1 MVPDMM
7 ASRRKRAKRRGA
19 GVPAV
24 RLGVIGGSG
33 LYHMPGLEGASEVRV
48 RTPFGDP
55 SDVLMVGTLGGVG
68 VAFLPRHGRG
78 HRILPSEI
86 NFRANLFALKQLG
99 AEFLISV
106 GAVGSFKPEIRPGEI
121 VVPDQFIDKTHRRP
135 STFFG
140 DGIVAHVGFADPVCP
155 VLSQLVVGAGRGAGS
170 SAVHERGTYVCMEGP
185 QFSTRAESELH
196 RSWGADVIGMTNVQ
210 EAKLA
215 REAEICFAAVA
226 LVTDF
231 DCWSPVVGDVEIA
244 EVLRI
249 LQESAERAQRIVAT
263 VASRLPPSRACPC
276 ASALA
281 QAIIT
286 ERGRIPARTRR
297 RLAPIIGRYV

>member
-1 MVPDMM
+1 MVARMKSPTT
-7 ASRRKRAKRRGA
+7 RRGVRR
-19 GVPAV
+19 GRTPRI

-33 LYHMPGLEGASEVRV
+33 LYRMPSLQAPREVKV
-48 RTPFGDP
+48 ATPFGDP
-55 SDVLMVGTLGGVG
+55 SDALVVGTLGGVG

-86 NFRANLFALKQLG
+86 NFRANVHALKSLG

-106 GAVGSFKPEIRPGEI
+106 GAVGSLKAELRPGD
-121 VVPDQFIDKTHRRP
+121 VVVVDQFIDKTRGRA

-140 DGIVAHVGFADPVCP
+140 DGVVAHVGFADPVCGA
-155 VLSQLVVGAGRGAGS
+155 LTRLVCDTARGGGRL
-170 SAVHERGTYVCMEGP
+170 HERGTYVCMEGP
-185 QFSTRAESELH
+185 QFSTRAESRLH
-196 RSWGADVIGMTNVQ
+196 RQWGADVIGMTNVQ

-215 REAEICFAAVA
+215 REAELCFASVA
-226 LVTDF
+226 LVTDY
-231 DCWSPVVGDVEIA
+231 DCWNEKTGDVEIA

-249 LQESAERAQRIVAT
+249 LNETTERAQRIVAD
-263 VASRLPPSRACPC
+263 VAARLPAERTCGC

-286 ERGRIPARTRR
+286 ERERIPARTRR
-297 RLAPIIGRYV
+297 RLATIAGKYL